1 MTALP
6 VEAQAQA
13 LRQACAQLSLPL
25 DEKQSAGLIW
35 FIALLQRWNTTY
47 NLTSLREPGQMLT
60 QHVVDSMAA
69 IPPLVRQLATFSG
82 LRLMDVGSGGG
93 LPGAVI
99 ALMCPALDVLCVDAV
114 GKKVAFIRQV
124 SAELGLKNLRA
135 VHARVETLS
144 PQSCDVIVA
153 RAFASLTNFVT
164 LTVRH
169 LTPTGVWMAMKGKT
183 PVDEMNSLPAQF
195 EVFHVEQ
202 LQVPALAADRC
213 LVWMRPRP
221 GAH

>member
-1 MTALP
+1 MAWEPSIDAALFFL
-6 VEAQAQA
+6 AYA
-13 LRQACAQLSLPL
+13 SS
-25 DEKQSAGLIW
+25 SA
-35 FIALLQRWNTTY
+35 A
-47 NLTSLREPGQMLT
+47 S
-60 QHVVDSMAA
+60 
-69 IPPLVRQLATFSG
+69 
-82 LRLMDVGSGGG
+82 
-93 LPGAVI
+93 
-99 ALMCPALDVLCVDAV
+99 
-114 GKKVAFIRQV
+114 
-124 SAELGLKNLRA
+124 
-135 VHARVETLS
+135 
-144 PQSCDVIVA
+144 QSCDVIVA
-153 RAFASLTNFVT
+153 RAFASLTDFVT